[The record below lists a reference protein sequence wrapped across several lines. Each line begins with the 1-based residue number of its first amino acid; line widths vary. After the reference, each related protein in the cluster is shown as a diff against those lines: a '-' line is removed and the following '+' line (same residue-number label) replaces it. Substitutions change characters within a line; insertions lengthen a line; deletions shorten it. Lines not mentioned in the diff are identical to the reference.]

1 MLLRELTKKS
11 LSVFIIRITGV
22 FVLFLFTLFITNFF
36 SPENVG
42 RYDFVRSTVMIIG
55 GIALMGTNQA
65 IIYYSG
71 LLKAKNSMGSIKS
84 IYFKMLKII
93 AMTSFAFLF
102 LYLFLSVQN
111 KAIINSIFNKP
122 DAFNLVFKSFAVLMF
137 FTSTML
143 NIDTI
148 RAIEKTMMSELYR
161 NIFRYT
167 PVFIGAVVLFFT
179 NRQDLIVDV
188 YLAGFFILSMISSIH
203 VLSSFKKGSYTQ
215 KNILSFTTKEILKVS
230 TPMAISA
237 MAYFVMQSIDVI
249 ILAIYEGFDKL
260 AYYSVSVKLATLIAL
275 ALLSVNIVVAPKI
288 AELYE
293 KKKTKEMQEIIK
305 KSTRIIFIISV
316 VTLLFLVFFS
326 ETILGLFGQNYLVA
340 KQALIILIFAQF
352 FNSLSGPGAIY
363 LNMTKRQGV
372 LNKILLTGLI
382 VNIGLNFYLIP
393 SYGISGAAIATL
405 ISFIFWNLII
415 ILYIYHK
422 DRVKVFLT

>member
-55 GIALMGTNQA
+55 GVALMGTNQA

-111 KAIINSIFNKP
+111 KAVINSIFNKP

-188 YLAGFFILSMISSIH
+188 YLA
-203 VLSSFKKGSYTQ
+203 
-215 KNILSFTTKEILKVS
+215 
-230 TPMAISA
+230 
-237 MAYFVMQSIDVI
+237 
-249 ILAIYEGFDKL
+249 
-260 AYYSVSVKLATLIAL
+260 
-275 ALLSVNIVVAPKI
+275 
-288 AELYE
+288 
-293 KKKTKEMQEIIK
+293 
-305 KSTRIIFIISV
+305 
-316 VTLLFLVFFS
+316 
-326 ETILGLFGQNYLVA
+326 
-340 KQALIILIFAQF
+340 
-352 FNSLSGPGAIY
+352 
-363 LNMTKRQGV
+363 
-372 LNKILLTGLI
+372 
-382 VNIGLNFYLIP
+382 
-393 SYGISGAAIATL
+393 
-405 ISFIFWNLII
+405 
-415 ILYIYHK
+415 
-422 DRVKVFLT
+422 

>member
-102 LYLFLSVQN
+102 LYLFFSVEN

-167 PVFIGAVVLFFT
+167 PVFIGTVVLFFT

-188 YLAGFFILSMISSIH
+188 YLAGFFILSVISSIH
-203 VLSSFKKGSYTQ
+203 VLLFFKKGSYTQ
-215 KNILSFTTKEILKVS
+215 KNILSYTTKEILKVS

-340 KQALIILIFAQF
+340 RQALIILIFGQF

-363 LNMTKRQGV
+363 LNMTKRQRV

>member
-55 GIALMGTNQA
+55 GVALMGTNQA

-122 DAFNLVFKSFAVLMF
+122 DAFNLVFKSFAVLIF

-188 YLAGFFILSMISSIH
+188 YLAGFFILSVISSIH
-203 VLSSFKKGSYTQ
+203 VLLSFKKGSYTQ

-293 KKKTKEMQEIIK
+293 KKKIKEMQEIIK

-405 ISFIFWNLII
+405 ISFVFWNLII

>member
-102 LYLFLSVQN
+102 LYLFLSVEN
-111 KAIINSIFNKP
+111 KTIINSIFNKP

-148 RAIEKTMMSELYR
+148 RAIEKTMMSELYK
-161 NIFRYT
+161 NIFSYT
-167 PVFIGAVVLFFT
+167 PVFIGTVVLFFT

-188 YLAGFFILSMISSIH
+188 YLAGFFILSVISSIH
-203 VLSSFKKGSYTQ
+203 VLLSFKKGSYTQ
-215 KNILSFTTKEILKVS
+215 KNILSYTTKEILKVS

-293 KKKTKEMQEIIK
+293 KKKRKEMQEIIK

-382 VNIGLNFYLIP
+382 VNIGSNFYLIP

-405 ISFIFWNLII
+405 ISFVFWNLII

>member
-11 LSVFIIRITGV
+11 LSVFIIRIAGV
-22 FVLFLFTLFITNFF
+22 IVLFLFTLFITNFF

-71 LLKAKNSMGSIKS
+71 LLKAKNSMDSIKN

-93 AMTSFAFLF
+93 AMTSFSFLF
-102 LYLFLSVQN
+102 LYMFLAVQN
-111 KAIINSIFNKP
+111 KAVINSFFNKP
-122 DAFNLVFKSFAVLMF
+122 DAFNLVFKSFAALIF

-148 RAIEKTMMSELYR
+148 RAIEKTMISELYR

-167 PVFIGAVVLFFT
+167 PVFIGAIVLFFI

-188 YLAGFFILSMISSIH
+188 YLAGFFILSMFSSTH
-203 VLSSFKKGSYTQ
+203 VLLSFKKESYAQ
-215 KNILSFTTKEILKVS
+215 NKPLSYTTKEILKVS
-230 TPMAISA
+230 SPMAVSA

-293 KKKTKEMQEIIK
+293 KKKKKEMQRIIK

-316 VTLLFLVFFS
+316 ITLLFLVLFS
-326 ETILGLFGQNYLVA
+326 EIILGLFGQNYLVA
-340 KQALIILIFAQF
+340 KQALIILIFGQF
-352 FNSLSGPGAIY
+352 FNSISGPGAIY

-372 LNKILLTGLI
+372 LNRILLTGLI
-382 VNIGLNFYLIP
+382 INIASNFYLIP
-393 SYGISGAAIATL
+393 NYGISGAAIATL
-405 ISFIFWNLII
+405 ISFVFWNIII

-422 DRVKVFLT
+422 DQVKVFLT

>member
-55 GIALMGTNQA
+55 GVALMGTNQA

-111 KAIINSIFNKP
+111 KAIINSIFNKH
-122 DAFNLVFKSFAVLMF
+122 DAFNLVFNSFSVLIF

-148 RAIEKTMMSELYR
+148 RSIEKTMMSELYR

-188 YLAGFFILSMISSIH
+188 YLAGFFILSVISSIH
-203 VLSSFKKGSYTQ
+203 VLLSFKKGSYTQ

-293 KKKTKEMQEIIK
+293 KKKIKEMQEIIK

-316 VTLLFLVFFS
+316 VTLLFLLFFS
-326 ETILGLFGQNYLVA
+326 ETVLGLFGQNYLVA
-340 KQALIILIFAQF
+340 KQALIILVFGQF

-363 LNMTKRQGV
+363 LNMTKRQRV

-405 ISFIFWNLII
+405 ISFVFWNLII

>member
-1 MLLRELTKKS
+1 MPLRELTKKS

-55 GIALMGTNQA
+55 GVALMGTNQA

-111 KAIINSIFNKP
+111 KSIINSIFNKP
-122 DAFNLVFKSFAVLMF
+122 DAFNLVFKSFAVLIF

-188 YLAGFFILSMISSIH
+188 YLAGFFILSVISSIH
-203 VLSSFKKGSYTQ
+203 VLLFFKKGSYTQ
-215 KNILSFTTKEILKVS
+215 KNRLSYTTKEILKVS

-405 ISFIFWNLII
+405 ISFVFWNLII

>member
-102 LYLFLSVQN
+102 LYLFLSVEN
-111 KAIINSIFNKP
+111 KTIINSIFNKP

-167 PVFIGAVVLFFT
+167 PVFIGTVVLFFT

-188 YLAGFFILSMISSIH
+188 YLAGFFILSVISSIH
-203 VLSSFKKGSYTQ
+203 VLLSFKKGSYTQ
-215 KNILSFTTKEILKVS
+215 KNILSYTTKEILKVS

-326 ETILGLFGQNYLVA
+326 ETVLGLFGQNYLVA
-340 KQALIILIFAQF
+340 KQSLIILVFGQF

-405 ISFIFWNLII
+405 ISFVFWNLII

>member
-55 GIALMGTNQA
+55 GVALMGTNQA

-71 LLKAKNSMGSIKS
+71 LLKAKNSMGSIKN

-167 PVFIGAVVLFFT
+167 PVFIGTVVLFFT

-188 YLAGFFILSMISSIH
+188 YLAGFFILSVISSIH
-203 VLSSFKKGSYTQ
+203 VLLSFKKGSYTQ
-215 KNILSFTTKEILKVS
+215 KNILSYTTKEILKVS

-372 LNKILLTGLI
+372 VNKIILT
-382 VNIGLNFYLIP
+382 
-393 SYGISGAAIATL
+393 A
-405 ISFIFWNLII
+405 
-415 ILYIYHK
+415 
-422 DRVKVFLT
+422 VFG

>member
-55 GIALMGTNQA
+55 GVALMGTNQA

-161 NIFRYT
+161 NIFRYI

-188 YLAGFFILSMISSIH
+188 YLAGFFILSVISSIH
-203 VLSSFKKGSYTQ
+203 VLLSFKKGSYTQ

-405 ISFIFWNLII
+405 ISFVFWNLII

>member
-1 MLLRELTKKS
+1 MLSRELTKKS

-22 FVLFLFTLFITNFF
+22 IVLFLFTLFITNFF

-65 IIYYSG
+65 IVYYSG
-71 LLKAKNSMGSIKS
+71 LLKAKNSMGSIKN

-93 AMTSFAFLF
+93 AMTSFSFLF
-102 LYLFLSVQN
+102 LYMFLAVQN
-111 KAIINSIFNKP
+111 KALINSFFNKP
-122 DAFNLVFKSFAVLMF
+122 DAFNLVFKSFAVLIF

-148 RAIEKTMMSELYR
+148 RAIEKTMISELYR

-167 PVFIGAVVLFFT
+167 PVFIGAIVLFFM

-188 YLAGFFILSMISSIH
+188 YLAGFFILSMISSTH
-203 VLSSFKKGSYTQ
+203 VLLSFKKEPYAQNNPLSY
-215 KNILSFTTKEILKVS
+215 TTKEILKVS
-230 TPMAISA
+230 SPMAVSA

-405 ISFIFWNLII
+405 ISFVFWNLII

>member
-55 GIALMGTNQA
+55 GVALMGTNQA

-161 NIFRYT
+161 NIFRYI

-188 YLAGFFILSMISSIH
+188 YLAGFFILSVISSIH
-203 VLSSFKKGSYTQ
+203 VLLSFKKGSYTQ
-215 KNILSFTTKEILKVS
+215 KNILSFTAKEILKVS

-275 ALLSVNIVVAPKI
+275 ALLSVNIVIAPKI

-405 ISFIFWNLII
+405 ISFVFWNLII

>member
-102 LYLFLSVQN
+102 LYLFLSVEN
-111 KAIINSIFNKP
+111 KTIINSIFNKP
-122 DAFNLVFKSFAVLMF
+122 DAFNLVFKSFAVLIF

-148 RAIEKTMMSELYR
+148 RAIEKTMISELYR

-167 PVFIGAVVLFFT
+167 PVFIGAIVLFFM

-188 YLAGFFILSMISSIH
+188 YLAGFFILSMISSTH
-203 VLSSFKKGSYTQ
+203 VLLSFKKEPYAQNNPLSY
-215 KNILSFTTKEILKVS
+215 TTKEILKVS
-230 TPMAISA
+230 SPMAVSA

-293 KKKTKEMQEIIK
+293 KKKKKEMQTIIK

-316 VTLLFLVFFS
+316 ITLLFLVLFS
-326 ETILGLFGQNYLVA
+326 EFILGLFGQNYLVA
-340 KQALIILIFAQF
+340 KQALIILIFGQF
-352 FNSLSGPGAIY
+352 FNSISGPGAIY

-372 LNKILLTGLI
+372 LNRILLTGLI
-382 VNIGLNFYLIP
+382 INIALNFYLIP
-393 SYGISGAAIATL
+393 NYGISGAAIATL
-405 ISFIFWNLII
+405 ISFVFWNIII

-422 DRVKVFLT
+422 DQVKVFLT

>member
-11 LSVFIIRITGV
+11 LSVFIIRIAGV
-22 FVLFLFTLFITNFF
+22 IVLFLFTLFITNFF

-42 RYDFVRSTVMIIG
+42 RYDFVRSIVMIIG

-65 IIYYSG
+65 IVYYSG
-71 LLKAKNSMGSIKS
+71 LLKAKNSMGSIKN

-93 AMTSFAFLF
+93 AMTSFSFLF
-102 LYLFLSVQN
+102 LYMFLAVQN
-111 KAIINSIFNKP
+111 KAVINSFFNKP
-122 DAFNLVFKSFAVLMF
+122 DAFNLVFKSFAVLIF

-148 RAIEKTMMSELYR
+148 RAIEKTMISELYR

-167 PVFIGAVVLFFT
+167 PVFIGAIVLFLM

-188 YLAGFFILSMISSIH
+188 YLAGFFILSMISSTH
-203 VLSSFKKGSYTQ
+203 VLLSFKKEPYAQNNPLSY
-215 KNILSFTTKEILKVS
+215 TTKEILKVS
-230 TPMAISA
+230 SPMAVSA

-293 KKKTKEMQEIIK
+293 KKKKKEMQRIIK

-316 VTLLFLVFFS
+316 ITLLFLVLFS
-326 ETILGLFGQNYLVA
+326 EFILGLFGQNYLVA

-352 FNSLSGPGAIY
+352 FNSISGPGAIY

-372 LNKILLTGLI
+372 LNRILLTGLI
-382 VNIGLNFYLIP
+382 INIALNFYLIP
-393 SYGISGAAIATL
+393 NYGISGAAIATL
-405 ISFIFWNLII
+405 ISFVFWNIII
-415 ILYIYHK
+415 ILYIYRK
-422 DRVKVFLT
+422 DQVKVFLT

>member
-11 LSVFIIRITGV
+11 LSVFIIRIAGV
-22 FVLFLFTLFITNFF
+22 IVLFLFTLFITNFF

-42 RYDFVRSTVMIIG
+42 RYDFVRSIVMIIG

-65 IIYYSG
+65 IVYYSG
-71 LLKAKNSMGSIKS
+71 LLKAKNSMGSIKN

-93 AMTSFAFLF
+93 AMTSFSFLF
-102 LYLFLSVQN
+102 LYMFLAVQN
-111 KAIINSIFNKP
+111 KAVINSFFNKP
-122 DAFNLVFKSFAVLMF
+122 DAFNLVFKSFAVLIF

-148 RAIEKTMMSELYR
+148 RAIEKTMISELYR

-167 PVFIGAVVLFFT
+167 PVFIGAIVLFFM

-188 YLAGFFILSMISSIH
+188 YLAGFFILSMISFTH
-203 VLSSFKKGSYTQ
+203 VLLSFKKEPYAQNNPLSY
-215 KNILSFTTKEILKVS
+215 TTKEILKVS
-230 TPMAISA
+230 SPMAVSA

-293 KKKTKEMQEIIK
+293 KKKKKEMQTIIK

-316 VTLLFLVFFS
+316 ITLLFLVLFS
-326 ETILGLFGQNYLVA
+326 EFILGLFGQNYLVA

-352 FNSLSGPGAIY
+352 FNSISGPGAIY

-372 LNKILLTGLI
+372 LNRILLTGLI
-382 VNIGLNFYLIP
+382 INIALNFYLIP
-393 SYGISGAAIATL
+393 NYGISGAAIATL
-405 ISFIFWNLII
+405 ISFVFWNIII

-422 DRVKVFLT
+422 DQVKVFLT

>member
-1 MLLRELTKKS
+1 
-11 LSVFIIRITGV
+11 
-22 FVLFLFTLFITNFF
+22 
-36 SPENVG
+36 
-42 RYDFVRSTVMIIG
+42 
-55 GIALMGTNQA
+55 
-65 IIYYSG
+65 
-71 LLKAKNSMGSIKS
+71 
-84 IYFKMLKII
+84 
-93 AMTSFAFLF
+93 
-102 LYLFLSVQN
+102 LFLSVQN

-167 PVFIGAVVLFFT
+167 PVFIGTVVLFFT

-188 YLAGFFILSMISSIH
+188 YLAGFFILSVISSIH
-203 VLSSFKKGSYTQ
+203 VLLSFKKGSYTQ
-215 KNILSFTTKEILKVS
+215 KNILSYTTKEILKVS

-340 KQALIILIFAQF
+340 KQALIILIFGQF

-405 ISFIFWNLII
+405 ISFVFWNLII